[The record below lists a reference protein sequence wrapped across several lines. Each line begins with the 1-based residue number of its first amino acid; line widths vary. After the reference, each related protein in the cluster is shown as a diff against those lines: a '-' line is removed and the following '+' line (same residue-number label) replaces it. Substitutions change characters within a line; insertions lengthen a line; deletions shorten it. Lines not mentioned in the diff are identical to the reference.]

1 MISLL
6 FFSILADTQF
16 KNAGHFCESIDSSH
30 LLKAI
35 WDLGRL
41 NTFQRPFLG
50 ANVLNRCSRIL
61 AVWALEILDINTSNA
76 KGVLLMGMFWS
87 QKQAIA
93 ILLDVWKTSNSC
105 DSCDP
110 KCVYNFEGNLKGS
123 VPWWAPLVYQQFHGN
138 IGTIQPSNRPSACRA
153 SMGVAFLPYAGR
165 CPVPSKYVTRFGL
178 RSPPHMAA
186 GFPLSRWDVRHAAVK
201 RPGHFPRFRP
211 SKRMNWWTCL
221 AQTHKEFL
229 FPKTN

>member
-1 MISLL
+1 MCLSNWDAPLTEYAIYIYIDICFDFSS

-110 KCVYNFEGNLKGS
+110 KCVYNFERKSEGKRAMVSALGVPT
-123 VPWWAPLVYQQFHGN
+123 VPWKHWHHP
-138 IGTIQPSNRPSACRA
+138 TIQPS
-153 SMGVAFLPYAGR
+153 
-165 CPVPSKYVTRFGL
+165 FGL
-178 RSPPHMAA
+178 PSFDGSCLLAICRPLPRAVEVRNTVWAAVSAPHGG
-186 GFPLSRWDVRHAAVK
+186 GFPTIQVRRAACC
-201 RPGHFPRFRP
+201 
-211 SKRMNWWTCL
+211 S
-221 AQTHKEFL
+221 
-229 FPKTN
+229 